1 MYENLEQSM
10 LTFLIF
16 MKYFSF
22 MLLVSKTTVF
32 TTDFKISQYNTVYLT
47 HFDKATAGFKN
58 D

>member
-1 MYENLEQSM
+1 
-10 LTFLIF
+10 

-32 TTDFKISQYNTVYLT
+32 TTDFKISQYNPVYLT